1 MATNPL
7 YNTND
12 SPNASTQPTKAV
24 NLQGNKVNHTHNTFD
39 MSYHNFTTQHYGTL
53 EPFFVMEGVS
63 GDKIPLSSSHEVRT
77 FPMSSPF
84 LSSLKLNKDYF
95 MVPMQAILPNTWEYI
110 FKNPSQGDD
119 VDIHCYPVFPVAVA
133 GPMAVSKAISTG
145 TLAKP
150 IAYDTIND
158 SVRKSF
164 LASLFIS
171 ELLISSGSLLSKL
184 GYLSQYAF
192 FRKTDSVSVSADE
205 FLNDMFANFED
216 IEFDLT
222 LDGTV
227 FHYTTKLVS
236 DKKALSFNVT
246 KNQAFV
252 LLRQFLPFISNVK
265 YTLTAL
271 PSSLYDSSL
280 IGEGSLSWVN
290 ISRVL
295 AYQVTC
301 YQYYVNPQ
309 VDFLYNAQLY
319 RDNFYSLMSSLNT
332 AYMGESLS
340 IQTFTY
346 NGAQIPYDYLSN
358 KYFSILNQCLNE
370 EVSLYNPYAVE
381 LYQCFNYIFGYNN
394 ALKFGDYFTDSR
406 TRPYAPGDMNSP
418 VTGNQVS
425 AIDVTK
431 SIVMQRFLNSVV
443 RLGNNFGDYLRGI
456 FGQTPSPDYHFPKFI
471 SHQEFEISG
480 FEVANTTD
488 TSQGSLVTNLKS
500 SDDKYAFEIEV
511 DMPSIIMGISYFT
524 MPQVYCQATDK
535 HLFHA
540 DRFDFFNPMLQYIG
554 DQQVDVKELTIFYP
568 SVESAFGYQS
578 RYSEYKQR
586 FSIATGGFNS
596 SLPAWAYISDKPTGT
611 LRNILPSVKQSPY
624 FIRCNPADFDR
635 FLSGLSGLSMSS
647 NYHFIVVYNNKVVCN
662 RPIEVNPNIL

>member
-24 NLQGNKVNHTHNTFD
+24 NVQGNKVNHTHNTFD

-53 EPFFVMEGVS
+53 EPFFVMEGVA

-95 MVPMQAILPNTWEYI
+95 MVPMQAILPNTWELI

-119 VDIHCYPVFPVAVA
+119 VDILCYPVFPVAVA
-133 GPMAVSKAISTG
+133 GPLAVSKAISLG
-145 TLAKP
+145 ALAKP
-150 IAYDTIND
+150 VAYDTIND
-158 SVRKSF
+158 SLRIGF
-164 LASLFIS
+164 LSALFIS
-171 ELLISSGSLLSKL
+171 ELLMSSGSLLSKL

-192 FRKTDSVSVSADE
+192 FRKTDSASVSADE
-205 FLNDMFANFED
+205 FFNDMYANFGD
-216 IEFDLT
+216 IEFDLV
-222 LDGTV
+222 LDGTT
-227 FHYTTKLVS
+227 FHYTTKATT
-236 DKKALSFNVT
+236 DKKPLLFNVT
-246 KNQAFV
+246 KNQIFV
-252 LLRQFLPFISNVK
+252 LLRQYLPFVK
-265 YTLTAL
+265 NIKYEITAL
-271 PSSLYDSSL
+271 PTTLYDSSL
-280 IGEGSLSWVN
+280 IGEGSLAFVN

-295 AYQVTC
+295 AYQVSC
-301 YQYYVNPQ
+301 YQFYVNPQ
-309 VDFLYNAQLY
+309 VDFIYNAQLY
-319 RDNFYSLMSSLNT
+319 RDNFFSLISAAVYKFTGSELP
-332 AYMGESLS
+332 
-340 IQTFTY
+340 IQTFSY
-346 NGAQIPYDYLSN
+346 NGSKLPYDFLSN
-358 KYFSILNQCLNE
+358 KYLSFLTEMLNGDNSAFNG
-370 EVSLYNPYAVE
+370 VAPE
-381 LYQCFNYIFGYNN
+381 LYQCFNYIFGYNH
-394 ALKFGDYFTDSR
+394 ALKFGDYFTDCR

-480 FEVANTTD
+480 FEVANTTSS
-488 TSQGSLVTNLKS
+488 SQGNLVTNLKS
-500 SDDKYAFEIEV
+500 SDDKYAFEIDV

-554 DQQVDVKELTIFYP
+554 DQQIDVKELTIFYP
-568 SVESAFGYQS
+568 SIESAFGYQS

-635 FLSGLSGLSMSS
+635 FLSGLSGLSLSN

>member
-119 VDIHCYPVFPVAVA
+119 VDIECYPVFPVAVS
-133 GPMAVSKAISTG
+133 GPIAVSKLITFGS
-145 TLAKP
+145 LVKP

-158 SVRKSF
+158 SLRKSY
-164 LASLFIS
+164 LASLFIT
-171 ELLISSGSLLSKL
+171 ELLMSSGSLLAKL

-192 FRKTDSVSVSADE
+192 FRKTDSISVSADE
-205 FLNDMFANFED
+205 FLNDMFSNFGD
-216 IEFDLT
+216 IEFDLV
-222 LDGTV
+222 LDGVTY
-227 FHYTTKLVS
+227 HYTTKS
-236 DKKALSFNVT
+236 TTNKNALLFNVT
-246 KNQAFV
+246 KNQIFV
-252 LLRQFLPFISNVK
+252 ILRQYLPFVTNVK
-265 YTLTAL
+265 FQLTAI

-280 IGEGSLSWVN
+280 IGEGSLSFTN

-295 AYQVTC
+295 AYQVIC

-309 VDFLYNAQLY
+309 VDYLYNAQLY
-319 RDNFYSLMSSLNT
+319 RDNFFTLYDAL
-332 AYMGESLS
+332 
-340 IQTFTY
+340 IQKAEGTPATIDTFTY
-346 NGAQIPYDYLSN
+346 NGAKIPYDYLCN
-358 KYFSILNQCLNE
+358 HYLANLNAVLNE
-370 EVSLYNPYAVE
+370 SNDVFKASSVE
-381 LYQCFNYIFGYNN
+381 LYQCFNYIFGFNHS
-394 ALKFGDYFTDSR
+394 LKFGDYFTDSR

-431 SIVMQRFLNSVV
+431 SIVMQRFLNAVV

-480 FEVANTTD
+480 FEVANTTSS
-488 TSQGSLVTNLKS
+488 SQGNLVTNLKS
-500 SDDKYAFEIEV
+500 SDDKYAFEIDV

-535 HLFHA
+535 HLYHA

-596 SLPAWAYISDKPTGT
+596 SLPAWAYISDKPTGN

>member
-24 NLQGNKVNHTHNTFD
+24 NVQGTHVNHTHNTFD

-53 EPFFVMEGVS
+53 EPFFVMEAVA
-63 GDKIPLSSSHEVRT
+63 GDKIPFSSSHEVRT

-95 MVPMQAILPNTWEYI
+95 LVPMQAILPNTWELI

-119 VDIHCYPVFPVAVA
+119 VDIKCYPVFPVAIA
-133 GPMAVSKAISTG
+133 GPLAVSKVISLG

-150 IAYDTIND
+150 VAYDTIND
-158 SVRKSF
+158 NLRKGF
-164 LASLFIS
+164 LSALFIS
-171 ELLISSGSLLSKL
+171 ELLMSSGSLLSKL

-192 FRKTDSVSVSADE
+192 FRKTDSASVSADE
-205 FLNDMFANFED
+205 FLNDMFANFGD
-216 IEFDLT
+216 IEFDLVI
-222 LDGTV
+222 DGTT
-227 FHYTTKLVS
+227 FHYTTKDTS
-236 DKKALSFNVT
+236 DKNILLFNIT

-252 LLRQFLPFISNVK
+252 LLRQYLPFSKNLK
-265 YTLTAL
+265 FNLTQL

-280 IGEGSLSWVN
+280 IGEGSSSLVN

-295 AYQVTC
+295 AYQLIS

-309 VDFLYNAQLY
+309 VDFIYNAQLY
-319 RDNFYSLMSSLNT
+319 RDNFYSLIRELVYKREGVASS
-332 AYMGESLS
+332 MIS
-340 IQTFTY
+340 FVY
-346 NGAQIPYDYLSN
+346 NGMRIPYDFLSNIYLSILTETLN
-358 KYFSILNQCLNE
+358 SSNDKYILCG
-370 EVSLYNPYAVE
+370 SE
-381 LYQCFNYIFGYNN
+381 LYQCFNYIFGYNQS
-394 ALKFGDYFTDSR
+394 LKFGDYFTDCR
-406 TRPYAPGDMNSP
+406 TRPYAPGDMMSP

-456 FGQTPSPDYHFPKFI
+456 FGQTPSPDYHYPKFI

-480 FEVANTTD
+480 FEVANTTSS
-488 TSQGSLVTNLKS
+488 SQGNLVTNLKS
-500 SDDKYAFEIEV
+500 SDDKYAFEIDV

-554 DQQVDVKELTIFYP
+554 DQQIDVKELSIFYP
-568 SVESAFGYQS
+568 SIESAFGYQT

-635 FLSGLSGLSMSS
+635 FLSGLSGLSLSS